1 MLDRFLKQAHAD
13 EPVYITDVRNAFQ
26 AEGKR
31 PFHLQVTLYDGS
43 ARSFPL
49 MLPEWR
55 TAEEERFAASYIHAM
70 IYNILS
76 SLGAVKIAV
85 YVDLKDEGAR
95 RLAEGLDE
103 VFQTGLSKSARF
115 GYGKSLNVNERVLA
129 VLLKGK
135 YRFAFEI
142 KDISLE
148 EPAKGGRR
156 TEKAEPVFASLP
168 EIAKDKMLL
177 GIDIGGTDIKLTASV
192 NGSLAVYKEF
202 DWFPAGFRRAEQLT
216 EPVLM
221 LTRLMRAAASVVR
234 KGAAVDEEPL
244 SKDASYK
251 RMEQGIAQ
259 MEREAGDALCN
270 FDAIGLSFP
279 DVVIQNLIV
288 GGETFKTKGMR
299 ENAELDYEEQ
309 FAKISALS
317 DALKVYVA
325 EDGAVMN
332 TNDGPMAAFTAAVEM
347 AAAGADVSSGF
358 FAHTL
363 GTELGTGWVLPDG
376 SIPEIPLEVYNF
388 IIDLGSFVQKGYDAG
403 DVRSINN
410 VNTGLAGTLQKYTCQ
425 FGVFRLAA
433 KYLPEEEPSVYQ
445 EALDEG
451 LFVRKGE
458 RLEVPTEPK
467 DMRKPCLEFFMK
479 KAAEPGHGPCAEIFR
494 QVGAYLAV
502 TWEETEYILEP
513 EAKERSLFGRLV
525 KSPACFR
532 LMCEG
537 AARREPDIRQY
548 AADGSLANTELMKQL
563 EAHPD
568 YTVAQFAQAVGAL
581 YFGCLGLYAGGK
593 G

>member
-1 MLDRFLKQAHAD
+1 MLDGFLKQAHAD

-43 ARSFPL
+43 VRSFPL

-55 TAEEERFAASYIHAM
+55 TAEEEEFAASYVHAM

-76 SLGAVKIAV
+76 SLGAVKITV
-85 YVDLKDEGAR
+85 YVEQKDEGTL

-135 YRFAFEI
+135 YSFAFEI

-148 EPAKGGRR
+148 EPAEGKKQA
-156 TEKAEPVFASLP
+156 EKAEPVFASLP

-192 NGSLAVYKEF
+192 NGNLAVYKEF
-202 DWFPAGFRRAEQLT
+202 DWFPAGFERAEQLI

-221 LTRLMRAAASVVR
+221 ITRLMRAAASVAR
-234 KGAAVDEEPL
+234 KGATIDEEAL
-244 SKDASYK
+244 SKDASFE

-259 MEREAGDALCN
+259 MEKEAGDALCN

-288 GGETFKTKGMR
+288 GGETSKTKGMR
-299 ENAELDYEEQ
+299 ENTELDYEEQ

-317 DALKVYVA
+317 DALKAYVT
-325 EDGAVMN
+325 ENGAVMN

-363 GTELGTGWVLPDG
+363 GTELGTGWVLSDG

-433 KYLPEEEPSVYQ
+433 KYLPKEDPQVYQ

-451 LFVRKGE
+451 LFVRDGE
-458 RLEVPTEPK
+458 RLVVPTEPK

-479 KAAEPGHGPCAEIFR
+479 KAAEPGHSFCAEIFR
-494 QVGAYLAV
+494 QVGIYLAV

-525 KSPACFR
+525 KSPECFR

-537 AARREPDIRQY
+537 AARREPDIKQY

-581 YFGCLGLYAGGK
+581 YFGCLGLRS
-593 G
+593 